1 MEVTIKKEATHT
13 YRFDREKKEGIEAN
27 IDNDFIIEYEQV
39 LKVLAD
45 YNRRIEQLFE

>member
-1 MEVTIKKEATHT
+1 MEVTIKKETIYT
-13 YRFDREKKEGIEAN
+13 YRFDLEKKEGIEAN
-27 IDNDFIIEYEQV
+27 VDQNFITEYEQV